1 MVERC
6 AQEFVSDLLSALRE
20 RQLELRTAPVVFVG
34 GGSIL
39 LKRHIQESGKV
50 AHPMFVED
58 VCANVKGYETLY
70 WLAQNS
76 R

>member
-1 MVERC
+1 MI
-6 AQEFVSDLLSALRE
+6 
-20 RQLELRTAPVVFVG
+20 FVG

-39 LKRHIQESGKV
+39 LKRHIEKSGKV

-58 VCANVKGYETLY
+58 IRANVKGYETLY
-70 WLAQNS
+70 QIAQSS